1 MALPRSAT
9 RFDAHRYRITPLPGR
24 IAVLASGGLDSGV
37 LLAKLAAA
45 QRRVFPIYV
54 RAGLLWER
62 QELAAL
68 RRFLNAIGPG
78 SVQPL
83 SILRLPID
91 DSAGDHWSVTGRG
104 VPGYRAAT
112 ASNYILGR
120 NLTLI
125 AAAAV
130 LCARLRIGEI
140 AMAALEANPFP
151 DAQPRF
157 FKALARAVEL
167 GTGLRLRIRTPY
179 VGLSKA
185 EVIRRGRRLPLGLTV
200 SCIRPRGLTHCGR
213 CTKCAERKKGF
224 RAAAVADPTRYA

>member
-1 MALPRSAT
+1 M
-9 RFDAHRYRITPLPGR
+9 
-24 IAVLASGGLDSGV
+24 LASGGLDSGV
-37 LLAKLAAA
+37 LLGELAASH
-45 QRRVFPIYV
+45 RRVFPIYV
-54 RAGLLWER
+54 RAGLRWER

-68 RRFLNAIGPG
+68 CRFLSALELP

-83 SILRLPID
+83 ITLRLPPEAA
-91 DSAGDHWSVTGRG
+91 AGDHWSVTGRG

-112 ASNYILGR
+112 ASNYIVGR
-120 NLTLI
+120 NLTLL

-140 AMAALEANPFP
+140 AMAPLKANPFP

-157 FKALARAVEL
+157 FEAFAHAVEL
-167 GTGLRLRIRTPY
+167 GTGLSLRIRTPY
-179 VGLSKA
+179 VGLTKA

-213 CTKCAERKKGF
+213 CTKCAERKNGF
-224 RAAAVADPTRYA
+224 CAAAVVDPTRYA